1 VERLERLLLRLTRL
15 VALVAVAA
23 LLALALGTVA
33 DVFGRYVLGKPI
45 RGFIDVA
52 ALATAVIVAAF
63 FPALLAR
70 RGNITL
76 RPFARLVGP
85 RGARVLDTFGA
96 LLTAVFFGLM
106 AWQYARYAA
115 EASRAGERMAVLAWP
130 VGPWWWA
137 VTVLI
142 GITAVVGAGMVVL
155 AAAGRGH
162 DDSDG
167 GGAVAGDDA

>member
-1 VERLERLLLRLTRL
+1 VQRLEAWLARVTRAI
-15 VALVAVAA
+15 ALAAVCA
-23 LLALALGTVA
+23 LLAVALGTVA

-45 RGFIDVA
+45 RGFTDVA

-76 RPFARLVGP
+76 RAGARLLGP

-96 LLTAVFFGLM
+96 ALTAAFFALM
-106 AWQYARYAA
+106 TWQYARYAA
-115 EASRAGERMAVLAWP
+115 EAAQAGERMAVLAWP

-142 GITAVVGAGMVVL
+142 GVTAIVGALMTVL
-155 AAAGRGH
+155 DATGH
-162 DDSDG
+162 RKDDD
-167 GGAVAGDDA
+167 

>member
-1 VERLERLLLRLTRL
+1 MQRLEAWLLRLTRA
-15 VALVAVAA
+15 VALAAVCA

-45 RGFIDVA
+45 RGFTDVA

-76 RPFARLVGP
+76 RPGARFLGP
-85 RGARVLDTFGA
+85 RGARVLDAFGA
-96 LLTAVFFGLM
+96 ALTAAFFALM

-115 EASRAGERMAVLAWP
+115 EAAQAGERMAVLAWP
-130 VGPWWWA
+130 VGPWWWV

-142 GITAVVGAGMVVL
+142 GITAIVGVL
-155 AAAGRGH
+155 MTVLDAAGHRRE
-162 DDSDG
+162 DE
-167 GGAVAGDDA
+167 